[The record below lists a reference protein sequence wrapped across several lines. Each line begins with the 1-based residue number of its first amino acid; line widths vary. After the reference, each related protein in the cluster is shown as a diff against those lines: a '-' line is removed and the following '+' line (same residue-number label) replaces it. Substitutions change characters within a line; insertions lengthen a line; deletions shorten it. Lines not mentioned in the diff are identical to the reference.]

1 MLVYLNHYW
10 VIKYLISVYLKIV
23 LPLLGYELSNVGI
36 FKPLLF
42 NHYWVIMLVYLNI
55 VLPLLGYE
63 ISNVGIFKYCFT
75 IIGL

>member
-1 MLVYLNHYW
+1 M
-10 VIKYLISVYLKIV
+10 KYIISVYLKIV

-36 FKPLLF
+36 FKPSLLG
-42 NHYWVIMLVYLNI
+42 VYLNI